1 MSSFVEMKILTMIML
16 AIIRNALK
24 LSPLVFFAMILL
36 TEELS
41 MTIVFQRNEAMA
53 KYTERLIRTTCFE
66 G

>member
-1 MSSFVEMKILTMIML
+1 MYSFVEMNILTMIML

-41 MTIVFQRNEAMA
+41 MTIVFQRNEAWPN
-53 KYTERLIRTTCFE
+53 TRR